1 VCNSAQRR
9 ELVCAYTHRVFGSPP
24 DASRQVERIEQL
36 IEQYRQEKRRQRLA
50 RAIKLWRLSMPRLP
64 PERFH

>member
-1 VCNSAQRR
+1 
-9 ELVCAYTHRVFGSPP
+9 VFGSPP
-24 DASRQVERIEQL
+24 DASRQIERIEQL